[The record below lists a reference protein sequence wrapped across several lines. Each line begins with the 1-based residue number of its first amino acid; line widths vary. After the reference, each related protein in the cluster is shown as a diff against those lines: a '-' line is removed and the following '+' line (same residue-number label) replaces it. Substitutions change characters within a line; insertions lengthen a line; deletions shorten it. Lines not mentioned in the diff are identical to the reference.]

1 MTCYAVFFS
10 DEQGCGI
17 QMVQAM
23 DPGHAKDI
31 LSAEHP
37 CGRMSAI
44 EASQLA
50 GVNRTKVLL
59 AWLGACGRSD
69 PAVPAPEW

>member
-1 MTCYAVFFS
+1 MTCYAVFFT
-10 DEQGCGI
+10 DEQAAGI

-31 LSAEHP
+31 VSAEHP
-37 CGRMSAI
+37 YGRMSVI
-44 EASQLA
+44 ESSQLE

-59 AWLGACGRSD
+59 AWVESVDASTNPGGSAS
-69 PAVPAPEW
+69 